1 MFLSYLNLFLHR
13 IGYEVKS
20 TRYEVELDMTR
31 REWPTTHAETRDTVA
46 EAAQKG
52 AFLTRDLMTKNLNDV
67 EKMKHYGLILDIFLT
82 ILRKLEGVG
91 AKTRP

>member
-1 MFLSYLNLFLHR
+1 MFLSYLNLFLHW
-13 IGYEVKS
+13 IGYEIKS
-20 TRYEVELDMTR
+20 TNNDAEPYMTR

-46 EAAQKG
+46 EEAQRG
-52 AFLTRDLMTKNLNDV
+52 VFLTRDLITKNLNEV
-67 EKMKHYGLILDIFLT
+67 EKMKHYSLILDIFLT